1 MTHRLSYIRTAV
13 IVGTLVVFLYLVNT
27 GILGAE
33 RTIATGTP
41 VYLELAPVDPRS
53 LIQGDYMVLEYAIE
67 TEIRRADVDD
77 TPSGTIVARLDADR
91 VARFVRVY
99 DGGDLAD
106 DEILLQ
112 YAQTSDWDVR
122 VGVGSFFFQEGLGD
136 EYANADYADVRVT
149 ADGTVMLVDLVGAD
163 FQSLVE

>member
-13 IVGTLVVFLYLVNT
+13 IVGTLMVFLYLVNT

-33 RTIATGTP
+33 RTIANGTP
-41 VYLELAPVDPRS
+41 VYLELAPIDPRS

-67 TEIRRADVDD
+67 TEMRRADVDD
-77 TPSGTIVARLDADR
+77 TPSGTIIARLDADR
-91 VARFVRVY
+91 VARFVRAY

-106 DEILLQ
+106 DEILLR
-112 YAQTSDWDVR
+112 YATSEWDVR

-136 EYANADYADVRVT
+136 QYANAEYADVRVT

-163 FQSLVE
+163 FEPLVE